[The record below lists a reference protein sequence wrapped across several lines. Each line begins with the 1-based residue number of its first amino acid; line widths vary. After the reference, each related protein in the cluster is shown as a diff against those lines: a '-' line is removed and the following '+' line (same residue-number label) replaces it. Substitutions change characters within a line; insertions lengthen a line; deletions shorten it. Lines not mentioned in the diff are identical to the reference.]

1 VVEDGLGAERRRLAE
16 ARAGTAPWRR
26 WGPHVSLRQWG
37 TVREDYSEHG
47 NAWSSFPHDHARS
60 RAFRWGEDGL
70 GGICDRW
77 QHLCL
82 AVSLWNERDPVLKE
96 RLFGLT
102 NEEGNH
108 GEDVKEV
115 WWALDA
121 TPTHSWWR
129 WLYRYPQAAFPYAAL
144 VDGNR
149 RRSRQEP
156 ELELADTGVLDDGR
170 FFDVEVALA
179 KAAPHDLCVRITCTN
194 HGPDAAPLHV
204 LPHVWFRNT
213 WSWGRDIRHPMLRAR
228 GDHRIVAHHLTLGRY
243 WCSYDTTVPGFRGL
257 LFTEN
262 ETNFE
267 RLYGRPNRTPFVKD
281 GIGDHVLHGRPTVNP
296 EHIGTKAAAWWRL
309 DLPPGGA
316 TTLQLRLSDQ
326 EAGAQFGAGF
336 AEVFAARQREAD
348 EYHAELVDPGVA
360 ADQRHVLRRAV
371 AGLLSSQQY
380 YSFHVEPWLEGDPS
394 QPRPPAARLHG
405 RNRDWAHLANT
416 DVLSMPD
423 GWEYPWYAAWDL
435 AFHMIPM
442 AFVDADFAKDQL
454 LLLCR
459 EWYMHPNGQ
468 LPAYEWAFGDVNPPV
483 HAWAAWRVY
492 KIDARNTGRPDVDFL
507 ERIFHKLLLN
517 FTWWVNRKDAAG
529 RNIFEGGFLG
539 LDNVSVF
546 DRSAP
551 LPGGARLHQA
561 DATAWMA
568 MFCLNMLA
576 IAVELAC
583 TRRAYEDVA
592 TKFFEHFLA
601 IASAAG
607 SAGPDGV
614 SLWDDGDGFFYDVV
628 EVPGRPP
635 QAVRARS
642 IVGLVPL
649 FAVETIEPEVF
660 DVLPDFAARI
670 RWFTRKRPHLCG
682 NVFTLDPPADG
693 RRRMLSLL
701 DANRLARLLA
711 HFLDEDAFLSPHG
724 IRSLS
729 REHARNPVR
738 LHLDGQL
745 FEIAYDPAEST
756 TGAFGGNSNW
766 RGPVWFPLNYLL
778 IESLQ
783 KYHHFYGDRLTVELP
798 TGSGERVDL
807 ARVAGEL
814 SDRLIAL
821 FVPGPD
827 GRRPLNGGRDLL
839 DLDPRFAEHVDFPEY
854 FHGDTGAGLGAL
866 HQTGWTALVAKLIRQ
881 QAREHSPF
889 GITLHH

>member
-1 VVEDGLGAERRRLAE
+1 LAE
-16 ARAGTAPWRR
+16 DRAGTAAWRR
-26 WGPHVSLRQWG
+26 WGPYVSLRQWG

-47 NAWSSFPHDHARS
+47 AAWSSFPHDHARS
-60 RAFRWGEDGL
+60 RAYRWGEDGL
-70 GGICDRW
+70 AGVCDRW

-82 AVSLWNERDPVLKE
+82 GLAVWNERDPILKE

-115 WWALDA
+115 WWAVDG

-129 WLYRYPQAAFPYAAL
+129 WLYRYPQAEFPYERL
-144 VDGNR
+144 VDENR
-149 RRSRQEP
+149 RRSRDEP
-156 ELELADTGVLDDGR
+156 EFELADTGVLDDGR
-170 FFDVEVALA
+170 YFDVEWVLA
-179 KAAPHDLCVRITCTN
+179 KAAPNDLCVRIVCTN
-194 HGPDAAPLHV
+194 HGPDTAPLHV

-228 GDHRIVAHHLTLGRY
+228 GRDRLVAHHLTLGRF
-243 WCSYDTTVPGFRGL
+243 WCFFDPSAPGYRGL

-262 ETNFE
+262 ETNTV
-267 RLYGRPNRTPFVKD
+267 RLGGDAPCAPFAKD
-281 GIGDHVLHGRPTVNP
+281 GINDHVLHGRPTVNP
-296 EHIGTKAAAWWRL
+296 EQMGTKAAAWWRL
-309 DLPPGGA
+309 ELAPGA
-316 TTLQLRLSDQ
+316 SATLQLRLVDDEPS
-326 EAGAQFGAGF
+326 GGPFGATF
-336 AEVFAARQREAD
+336 AETFALRSREAD
-348 EYHAELVDPGVA
+348 EFHAELVA
-360 ADQRHVLRRAV
+360 AEVPPAQQHVLRRAV
-371 AGLLSSQQY
+371 AGLLSSKQY
-380 YSFHVEPWLEGDPS
+380 YSYHVEPWLEGDPA
-394 QPRPPAARLHG
+394 QPPPPAARRVG
-405 RNRDWAHLANT
+405 RNAEWTHLANT

-423 GWEYPWYAAWDL
+423 PWEYPWYAAWDL

-442 AFVDADFAKDQL
+442 AFVDADFAKHQL

-492 KIDARNTGRPDVDFL
+492 KIDARNTGTPDVDFL
-507 ERIFHKLLLN
+507 ERVFHKLLLN

-539 LDNVSVF
+539 LDNVSLF

-551 LPGGARLHQA
+551 PPGGAHLHQA

-576 IAVELAC
+576 IAVELA
-583 TRRAYEDVA
+583 RRRPSYEDVA
-592 TKFFEHFLA
+592 TKFLEHFLA
-601 IASAAG
+601 IAHAANH
-607 SAGPDGV
+607 AGPDGV
-614 SLWDDGDGFFYDVV
+614 SLWDDDDGFFYDVV
-628 EVPGRPP
+628 HRPG
-635 QAVRARS
+635 QAPVSLRVRS

-660 DVLPDFAARI
+660 DALPDFAARM

-682 NVFTLDPPADG
+682 NVFSLEQPAEG

-701 DANRLARLLA
+701 DGRRLTQVLA
-711 HFLDEDAFLSPHG
+711 QVLDPHAFLSPYG

-729 REHARNPVR
+729 RDHADRPFRV
-738 LHLDGQL
+738 HLDGQVH
-745 FEIAYDPAEST
+745 EIAYEPGESR
-756 TGAFGGNSNW
+756 GPAFGGNSNW
-766 RGPVWFPLNYLL
+766 RGPIWFPMNYLV

-783 KYHHFYGDRLTVELP
+783 KYAHFFGDRLTVELP
-798 TGSGERVDL
+798 TGSGHPATLD
-807 ARVAGEL
+807 AVADEL
-814 SDRLIAL
+814 SRRLISL

-827 GRRPLNGGRDLL
+827 GRRPLNGGRDLY
-839 DLDPRFAEHVDFPEY
+839 DLDPRFRHHVDFPEY
-854 FHGDTGAGLGAL
+854 FHGDTGAGLGAM

-881 QAREHSPF
+881 QARPRSAV
-889 GITLHH
+889 GITLE